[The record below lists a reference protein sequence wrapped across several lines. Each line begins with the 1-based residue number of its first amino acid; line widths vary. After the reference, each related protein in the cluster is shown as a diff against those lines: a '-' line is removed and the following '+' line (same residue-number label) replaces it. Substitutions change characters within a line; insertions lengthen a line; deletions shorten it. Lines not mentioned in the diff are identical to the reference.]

1 LKIAIR
7 RVEAAVCAFG
17 GNLNTEMRYKANSI
31 FRVKGPSNARLL
43 YEQRLP
49 HRYYLSGSRISWE
62 VEENPP
68 VWIVVES
75 EEGRDVSTPGGDKRQ
90 KRFHSDSPHSHCE
103 GRGQRSGVST
113 PSLSPSATP
122 DEIDTDGSKM
132 KYRCKLCGQ
141 PKQNHN
147 CPYRQFLQR
156 SIGVMV
162 YPAVNSFTAAEPG
175 TIAPPLTKMN
185 NFVSYDLDHGS
196 PEPEYTGAALSR
208 HGESTQINLNTVTPE
223 AFRAGGAYYHSPQS
237 SLSVTSEKDT
247 PPPPPIL
254 GSNAQAYVAEDVSN
268 DTCGNRQLSHSQG
281 GAERDS
287 ATQRSPFVASVALR
301 QEHYRA
307 VTPSQ
312 PGECSTA
319 YQYPAVPLTFAERKR
334 MSETLFHLSKDI
346 PTLTSDC
353 AAALRVAR
361 KNNEWDLAVAEL
373 LTQVVV
379 GLYCVEGDSRL
390 DGLQQYLLALGVSC

>member
-17 GNLNTEMRYKANSI
+17 GNLNTEIRYKANSI
-31 FRVKGPSNARLL
+31 FRFKGPSNARLL

-68 VWIVVES
+68 VWLVAES
-75 EEGRDVSTPGGDKRQ
+75 EEGRDGSTSGGEKRQ
-90 KRFHSDSPHSHCE
+90 NRYHTDSPRSHCD

-113 PSLSPSATP
+113 PSLSPAVTP
-122 DEIDTDGSKM
+122 DETDTDGSKM

-185 NFVSYDLDHGS
+185 NFVSYDMDHGS
-196 PEPEYTGAALSR
+196 PKPEYTGAALSGN
-208 HGESTQINLNTVTPE
+208 GESTRINLNNVTPE
-223 AFRAGGAYYHSPQS
+223 AGTYFHS
-237 SLSVTSEKDT
+237 SEKDT
-247 PPPPPIL
+247 PPPPPSL
-254 GSNAQAYVAEDVSN
+254 GPNAHVCVAEDVS
-268 DTCGNRQLSHSQG
+268 DDGKRKRSHSQG

-312 PGECSTA
+312 PGEECSTA

-334 MSETLFHLSKDI
+334 MSETLFHLSRDI

-353 AAALRVAR
+353 AAALRDAR